1 MVRPTPRSS
10 LACPQALRHVVA
22 GRDVC
27 GEREHEK
34 YVTWIWLVKRVLLRI
49 LNGMVQTEMVPDYS
63 SQAEGGYDLLHT
75 ARGLLGEFRP
85 CAESPRGV
93 AQPPPMCAAS
103 PPPPHRATPR
113 HAAPRH
119 AAPRRAA
126 PLHAWAPPRSA
137 LRLLSSAQRRCLGLV

>member
-1 MVRPTPRSS
+1 MVRPTPRYS

-63 SQAEGGYDLLHT
+63 SQAEGGYDCCIQLEGCLENFGLVPNRLEVWHSLH
-75 ARGLLGEFRP
+75 P
-85 CAESPRGV
+85 CAPPRRPRRT
-93 AQPPPMCAAS
+93 APR
-103 PPPPHRATPR
+103 RATPR
-113 HAAPRH
+113 RAT
-119 AAPRRAA
+119 PRRAA
-126 PLHAWAPPRSA
+126 PRHCTPGPRRV
-137 LRLLSSAQRRCLGLV
+137 LRCDCSVLRNGAASG